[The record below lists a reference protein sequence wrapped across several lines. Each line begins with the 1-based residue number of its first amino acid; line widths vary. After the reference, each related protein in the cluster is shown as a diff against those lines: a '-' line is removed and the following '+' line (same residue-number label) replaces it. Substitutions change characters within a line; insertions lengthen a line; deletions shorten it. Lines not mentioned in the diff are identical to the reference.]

1 MSEYNDE
8 YYYQKYLKY
17 KNKYLELKQYE
28 GGANFMPTFKTGV
41 YVYFCT
47 KQDADNIC
55 KEVDKKTTNIMSI
68 HNILTKDPTKLAFYA
83 KQGATKITQVEKYRT
98 ASVGEGIASGTSSAF
113 SAMAKGVRTVGSA
126 MAKGAKDNIG
136 KPISDR
142 INKTLTSN
150 IKTDTF
156 KDDDDMSGGGKI
168 IKIDLTD
175 KNNMPKKL
183 DISDTE
189 YLKSLIMKI
198 RKKYN
203 ENINTII
210 KITYSPMGSN
220 ICNYKKTWTDN
231 ELNPKKEQV
240 GQEQVGQEQ
249 VGQEQVGQEE
259 QVEKLSTDLVP
270 RNKVLPEQLSDTP
283 TQSITLSKRV
293 GDRGRAL
300 AASARARVAEAAE
313 AKAAAAKAPRLLL
326 EQSPP
331 KARPPMA
338 MTRAKTTSELLRRS
352 TSDQI

>member
-28 GGANFMPTFKTGV
+28 GGANFMPTFKTSV

-98 ASVGEGIASGTSSAF
+98 ASVGEGIASGTSSAL
-113 SAMAKGVRTVGSA
+113 SAMARGATNVGSVVAKGTSSALSA
-126 MAKGAKDNIG
+126 MAKGAKKVSDPKTYKSNVKRSDIMI
-136 KPISDR
+136 PI
-142 INKTLTSN
+142 
-150 IKTDTF
+150 
-156 KDDDDMSGGGKI
+156 SGGGPEPIQFDLKD
-168 IKIDLTD
+168 IKDSQVVIVKLNTANYKYLESLLMFIHKDYPHID
-175 KNNMPKKL
+175 
-183 DISDTE
+183 
-189 YLKSLIMKI
+189 
-198 RKKYN
+198 
-203 ENINTII
+203 TII

-220 ICNYKKTWTDN
+220 ICNYKKTLTND
-231 ELNPKKEQV
+231 ELNPDKK
-240 GQEQVGQEQ
+240 
-249 VGQEQVGQEE
+249 QVGQEE
-259 QVEKLSTDLVP
+259 QVEELPTDLVAI
-270 RNKVLPEQLSDTP
+270 NEGLPEQLSDTP
-283 TQSITLSKRV
+283 TQPITLSKRV

-300 AASARARVAEAAE
+300 AANARARVAEAAE
-313 AKAAAAKAPRLLL
+313 AKAAAAKAAAAKAPRLLL

-338 MTRAKTTSELLRRS
+338 RAKTTSELLRQS

>member
-28 GGANFMPTFKTGV
+28 GGANLMPTFQTGV

-55 KEVDKKTTNIMSI
+55 KEVDKKTTNSMSI
-68 HNILTKDPTKLAFYA
+68 HNILTKDPTNLAFYA

-98 ASVGEGIASGTSSAF
+98 ASVGKSIASNTLSAY
-113 SAMAKGVRTVGSA
+113 SAMKRGAIDIGSSI
-126 MAKGAKDNIG
+126 AKGAKENIR
-136 KPISDR
+136 KPILDR

-150 IKTDTF
+150 VETDTF
-156 KDDDDMSGGGKI
+156 KDDMNGGGKI
-168 IKIDLTD
+168 IKIDLID
-175 KNNMPKKL
+175 KNNMPKNL

-198 RKKYN
+198 RNKYN
-203 ENINTII
+203 KNINTII

-240 GQEQVGQEQ
+240 GQEQVGQEEP
-249 VGQEQVGQEE
+249 VEE
-259 QVEKLSTDLVP
+259 LSTDTDL
-270 RNKVLPEQLSDTP
+270 VLPEKLSDTP
-283 TQSITLSKRV
+283 NDPSTKPTKTITLSKRV
-293 GDRGRAL
+293 ENSGRAL
-300 AASARARVAEAAE
+300 VASARERVAEAEAAE
-313 AKAAAAKAPRLLL
+313 AKAAAAKAAAEKASRLLL
-326 EQSPP
+326 EQSP
-331 KARPPMA
+331 KARPA
-338 MTRAKTTSELLRRS
+338 MTRANTTPELLRRS
-352 TSDQI
+352 TSD